1 MVQDL
6 FQDSGSSNGFHSLRV
21 VTPRILY
28 NAQTPKL
35 KQQSAL
41 IPQPLKILPAEVLLM
56 TDTLELITT
65 VEELHYYLI
74 QGMMIEHATLP
85 PYLTALYSLKPGS
98 NLEAFHIIRTIA
110 VEEMLHLTLVAN
122 VFNAVGGNIEGVL
135 TNPDFVPTYP
145 TVLPTRP
152 KPEDAF
158 DVHLKKFC
166 PETVETFLNIERAKH
181 VDEKNPLVASRPAQI
196 AKHKVLKFLGKEDDL
211 RYYSIGAFY
220 TEVIRGLKALDKK
233 YKEEGKNLFIGDPK
247 KQITPE
253 YYYDGAGDIVIVTD
267 LDSAIKALYV
277 IQTQGEGSGSETIYD
292 SEKELCHYYHFQQL
306 LLGKYYV
313 IDRENPRN
321 SDLPDNPTGEEF
333 TVDWDAVYPVME
345 DITLSKL
352 SNYCEPDSELYTHA
366 LEFQQA
372 YSNFLAKIEYSFNG
386 HPEQL
391 LPAVGSMF
399 RLKELA
405 NSLIRNPIPGSDGKN
420 AGPIY
425 KFE

>member
-1 MVQDL
+1 
-6 FQDSGSSNGFHSLRV
+6 
-21 VTPRILY
+21 
-28 NAQTPKL
+28 
-35 KQQSAL
+35 
-41 IPQPLKILPAEVLLM
+41 M
-56 TDTLELITT
+56 TDTYELITT
-65 VEELHYYLI
+65 VEDLHYYLI
-74 QGMMIEHATLP
+74 QAMVIEHATLP

-98 NLEAFHIIRTIA
+98 NLEAFQIIRTIA
-110 VEEMLHLTLVAN
+110 VEEMLHLTLAAN
-122 VFNAVGGNIEGVL
+122 VFNAVGGNIKEVL

-145 TVLPTRP
+145 TILPTRP

-166 PETVETFLNIERAKH
+166 PETVQTFLNIERADH
-181 VDEKNPLVASRPAQI
+181 VDENKPLVASRPAQI
-196 AKHKVLKFLGKEDDL
+196 AKHKVLQFLGKEEDL

-220 TEVIRGLKALDKK
+220 TEVIRGLKALDKE
-233 YKEEGKNLFIGDPK
+233 YKERGENLFIGDPK

-253 YYYDGAGDIVIVTD
+253 YYYDGAGDIVKVTD
-267 LDSAIKALYV
+267 LDSAIKAMYV

-292 SEKELCHYYHFQQL
+292 SEKELCHYYRFQQL
-306 LLGKYYV
+306 DKEQYYV
-313 IDRENPRN
+313 VDKEDPQN
-321 SDLPDNPTGEEF
+321 SDKPGVPTGEKF

-345 DITLSKL
+345 DLTLSKL
-352 SNYCEPDSELYTHA
+352 RNYCEPDSELYIHA

-372 YSNFLAKIEYSFNG
+372 YSSFLAEIEYSFNG

-391 LPAVGSMF
+391 IPAVGRMF

-405 NSLIRNPIPGSDGKN
+405 NSLICNPIPGLDGVN